1 MTTGTEYFYFD
12 IHNLVRMRITTSHPC
27 AYSIRHSY
35 QPFEVEKLEECDLT
49 LSENTLLPSHHSDA
63 STACKFAEGC
73 VRMNARM
80 VDVALRGQE
89 LFLCGKR
96 DLLPFVGPLIHWQ
109 MLQRG
114 ATTIHGASVAVDGQG
129 ILMPAWGGTG
139 KTSAIVEL
147 LKLPG
152 SAFMGDDFAIIRGD
166 GMLLSYP
173 KPFFVYPYHQDV
185 FPHLFKHKPK
195 LLVPAWMSGFTA
207 VVRQAVRPMLAA
219 FPTLE
224 SLCRRLTPE
233 HMQIPARQ
241 ALPHADFLDSAP
253 VKLIVFLE
261 RYNGSEPVIDR
272 LDPITARRRVVGNHY
287 FELGAQAQEL
297 MTACAATGLLG
308 LEDWFGE
315 MARVVDRVFG
325 RLPIYRLR
333 LAPMKPQPT
342 GKAIASAVN
351 ELLGKM

>member
-1 MTTGTEYFYFD
+1 MRLNVVGKYVAAEPSQRCVNGLQVCGGLRSYECA
-12 IHNLVRMRITTSHPC
+12 NGRCGVARARAVSVREAR
-27 AYSIRHSY
+27 
-35 QPFEVEKLEECDLT
+35 
-49 LSENTLLPSHHSDA
+49 PSAVCWPVDPLA
-63 STACKFAEGC
+63 
-73 VRMNARM
+73 
-80 VDVALRGQE
+80 DVAAGGYYDTRRLGRG
-89 LFLCGKR
+89 GR
-96 DLLPFVGPLIHWQ
+96 
-109 MLQRG
+109 
-114 ATTIHGASVAVDGQG
+114 
-129 ILMPAWGGTG
+129 
-139 KTSAIVEL
+139 
-147 LKLPG
+147 PG
-152 SAFMGDDFAIIRGD
+152 DTYAGLGRNW
-166 GMLLSYP
+166 LLSYP